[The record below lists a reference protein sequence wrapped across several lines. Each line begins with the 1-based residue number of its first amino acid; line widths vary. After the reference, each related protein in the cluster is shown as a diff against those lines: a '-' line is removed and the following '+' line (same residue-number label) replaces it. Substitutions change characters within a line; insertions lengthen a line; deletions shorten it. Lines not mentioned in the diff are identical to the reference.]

1 MWKTGK
7 KPEFPGFFC
16 QHPRWKV
23 FAGFF
28 RSVENPAV
36 SGRKHP
42 HFHKM
47 RWILQGA
54 GLRGNASG
62 GPLSLRACGPE
73 SSSPRGGAKGF
84 RKLSALVRRGD
95 PRIARP
101 RRVPDHVGRAQPV
114 GALVY
119 GGARDKRQP
128 HQRPNGTAL
137 RSAQTRERESKGR
150 EPLSLWRSFPH
161 FSGEMGPPPGRQIFN
176 CSDRLRSTG
185 YPSQFPPSPG
195 RICRA
200 FRSGRWSAGRWCGPG
215 SGTPCRFPSG
225 RA

>member
-128 HQRPNGTAL
+128 HQRPNGTTL
-137 RSAQTRERESKGR
+137 QVPTNQREGIQRERTSL
-150 EPLSLWRSFPH
+150 PLVL
-161 FSGEMGPPPGRQIFN
+161 
-176 CSDRLRSTG
+176 
-185 YPSQFPPSPG
+185 FPPFLRRNGAP
-195 RICRA
+195 
-200 FRSGRWSAGRWCGPG
+200 AGQ
-215 SGTPCRFPSG
+215 
-225 RA
+225 ANL